1 MSQNIEIFLQNS
13 HIHGSDSQCLTRF
26 HTSRLPFGKILVAVG
41 LNYITVTC
49 RVKNGAI
56 LLSAGKYISEIRSE
70 IKLIFPEALH
80 GPLFKTPLRVQ
91 TSPLSS
97 VL

>member
-13 HIHGSDSQCLTRF
+13 HIHGSDSPCL
-26 HTSRLPFGKILVAVG
+26 TSRLPFGKILVAVG

-70 IKLIFPEALH
+70 IKLIFPRPSMA
-80 GPLFKTPLRVQ
+80 PSLR
-91 TSPLSS
+91 PP
-97 VL
+97 

>member
-13 HIHGSDSQCLTRF
+13 HIHGSDSPCL
-26 HTSRLPFGKILVAVG
+26 TSRLPFGKILVAVG